1 MRSYIEDV
9 SYEDLS
15 GLALLQRYRPLLE
28 LLKHDTATFA
38 HSVRVAE
45 WLKRLG
51 MKQGMHQVQQQE
63 LFDLGLL
70 HDVGKLLIPSTILNK
85 TASLSDGEW
94 VQVKD
99 HPLNGYRIL
108 QNGSYSTAIR
118 MAILQHHE
126 NLDGSGYPAGVKG
139 NMITH
144 YARMLRIVD
153 SYDAMTTI
161 RTYKEV
167 LSEEEALEELEHKA
181 GVYFDQDLVGV
192 FHEMVRG
199 CS

>member
-1 MRSYIEDV
+1 MRSYLEDV

-15 GLALLQRYRPLLE
+15 DLTLIQRYRPLLE
-28 LLKHDTATFA
+28 LLRHDTATFS
-38 HSVRVAE
+38 HSVRVGE

-51 MKQGMHQVQQQE
+51 MKLGMHQVQQQE

-70 HDVGKLLIPSTILNK
+70 HDVGKLLISPTILNK
-85 TASLSDGEW
+85 TASLTNGEW
-94 VQVKD
+94 IQVKD

-118 MAILQHHE
+118 MAVLQHHE

-167 LSEEEALEELEHKA
+167 LSEEEALEELENKA
-181 GVYFDQDLVGV
+181 GVHFDQDLVGA
-192 FHEMVRG
+192 FRDMIRD

>member
-1 MRSYIEDV
+1 MRSYLEDV

-15 GLALLQRYRPLLE
+15 DLTLIQRYRPLLE
-28 LLKHDTATFA
+28 LLRHDTATFS
-38 HSVRVAE
+38 HSVRVGE

-51 MKQGMHQVQQQE
+51 MKLGMHQVQQQE

-70 HDVGKLLIPSTILNK
+70 HDVGKLLISPTILNK
-85 TASLSDGEW
+85 TASLTDGEW
-94 VQVKD
+94 IQVKD

-118 MAILQHHE
+118 MAVLQHHE

-167 LSEEEALEELEHKA
+167 LSEEEALEELERKA
-181 GVYFDQDLVGV
+181 SVYFDEDIVETFKLVIKD
-192 FHEMVRG
+192 
-199 CS
+199 SL